1 MGRLLAAER
10 SGFLQMREPSFVV
23 VLSGPAGVGK
33 STCWHRLS
41 ERMPE
46 LEYSISVTT
55 RPVREGEREGVSYR
69 FVSDAE
75 FDRLVE
81 AGAFLEWAEV
91 HGYRYGTPA
100 DFVDRSLAAGKIVF
114 LEVDVQ
120 GGEKLLDAFPDGV
133 YIFLLPPRF
142 EVLEERLRGRATED
156 ERAIERRLKRARD
169 EMQLAK
175 VDRYSY
181 QVVNDDLDL
190 AVDKLRSIIVA
201 EKCRLSRWQGME
213 GR

>member
-1 MGRLLAAER
+1 LAAAR
-10 SGFLQMREPSFVV
+10 SGLLRMREPSFVV

-33 STCWHRLS
+33 STCWRRLS
-41 ERMPE
+41 GLMPE
-46 LEYSISVTT
+46 IEYSISTTT
-55 RPVREGEREGVSYR
+55 RPMRDGERDGVSYR
-69 FVSDAE
+69 FVSEAE

-81 AGAFLEWAEV
+81 ADAFLEWAHV

-100 DFVDRSLAAGKIVF
+100 EFVRRSLDAGRIVF

-142 EVLEERLRGRATED
+142 EVLEERLRGRGTED
-156 ERAIERRLKRARD
+156 EDAISRRLKRARD
-169 EMQLAK
+169 EMALAN
-175 VDRYSY
+175 VDRYCY
-181 QVVNDDLDL
+181 QVVNDDLDA

-201 EKCRLSRWQGME
+201 ESCRLSRRRALE